1 LAALTAARHKNFT
14 IMNLE
19 VIGQNAGVVW
29 EALHEKNEQSVK
41 VLKKA
46 LKLKDKEILPA
57 LGWLARE
64 GKVSFQEVEDETIVS
79 LI

>member
-1 LAALTAARHKNFT
+1 
-14 IMNLE
+14 MNIE
-19 VIGQNAGVVW
+19 VIGQNAGIVW